1 MSEQIDLEEA
11 IAKAPPRKHAR
22 WWPRHKFAEIDI
34 GDGSRLRGDFVSSHR
49 GELVRRQERGL
60 GFEHARRDRDSPIGP
75 KRDGVQFEIVAGQ
88 DEQGNPPRT
97 GAARLGERDLRFIAG
112 AQRGEALLLRRCE
125 HRKRPDIGPPT

>member
-49 GELVRRQERGL
+49 GELVRLSHMVPAGSGEWRQVGESKSMPTRV
-60 GFEHARRDRDSPIGP
+60 FEQLVTEFIGWS
-75 KRDGVQFEIVAGQ
+75 DGT
-88 DEQGNPPRT
+88 DT
-97 GAARLGERDLRFIAG
+97 
-112 AQRGEALLLRRCE
+112 
-125 HRKRPDIGPPT
+125 KS